1 MNRLKNILFVVILL
15 ANSICLS
22 AQKQKAAPNVFVL
35 NPNTL
40 LANKSKVKA
49 NANHF
54 PAYDQLIKDADE
66 ALKFGPVS
74 VMEKKHMPP
83 SGDKHD
89 YMSLAPYHW
98 PDPDKKDG
106 LPYIRRDGE
115 TNPEVREYKD
125 KEYQPLLCDKVHKL
139 ALAYFFSGEKRY
151 AKHAARL
158 LRVWFLDAGTRM
170 NPNLNFGQAIKGEN
184 TGRAAGLIDVR
195 HYIKVVDAIG
205 LLKSSKYWTEKD
217 QAGMKQ
223 WFTEFLKWMQT
234 SKIGIDEMNT
244 LNNHGAWY
252 DAIRLSLALFINDTD
267 LAKNIV
273 QNAQKR
279 LDTQMDDAGRF
290 PKEMQR
296 TTSFHYT
303 VFVMDAFFNIA
314 QMAEKLE
321 VDLWKYTSP
330 SGKSLKKAFD
340 ELLPYLSK
348 QKEWKG
354 QQIKPF
360 NFEEG
365 IHLLQLAYLKLGCS
379 NCKQVIKSITGDKE
393 KILLINL
400 LY

>member
-1 MNRLKNILFVVILL
+1 MSSVKNILFVVILL
-15 ANSICLS
+15 ANSIYLC
-22 AQKQKAAPNVFVL
+22 AQKQKAPNVFVF
-35 NPNTL
+35 NANTL
-40 LANKSKVKA
+40 MANKSKVKG
-49 NANHF
+49 NVNLT
-54 PAYDQLIKDADE
+54 PAYEQLIKDADE

-74 VMEKKHMPP
+74 VMEKKHIPP

-98 PDPDKKDG
+98 PDPNKKDG

-158 LRVWFLDAGTRM
+158 LRVWFLDAATRM
-170 NPNLNFGQAIKGEN
+170 NPNLNFGQAIKGVN
-184 TGRAAGLIDVR
+184 TGRAAGIIDVR

-205 LLKSSKYWTEKD
+205 LLQGSKHWTAED

-223 WFTEFLKWMQT
+223 WFTAFLNWLQT

-252 DAIRLSLALFINDTD
+252 DALRLSLSLFVDDKD
-267 LAKNIV
+267 LSRKIV
-273 QNAQKR
+273 HNAQKR
-279 LDTQMDDAGRF
+279 LDTQMDNDGRF
-290 PKEMQR
+290 PKEMER

-314 QMAEKLE
+314 NMAEKIE
-321 VDLWKYTSP
+321 IDLWKYISP

-340 ELLPYLSK
+340 ELLPYLSQ
-348 QKEWKG
+348 QKKWTG

-365 IHLLQLAYLKLGCS
+365 IHLLQSAFVKLGCG
-379 NCKQVIKSITGDKE
+379 NCKEVIKSIAGDKE
-393 KILLINL
+393 KKLLINL